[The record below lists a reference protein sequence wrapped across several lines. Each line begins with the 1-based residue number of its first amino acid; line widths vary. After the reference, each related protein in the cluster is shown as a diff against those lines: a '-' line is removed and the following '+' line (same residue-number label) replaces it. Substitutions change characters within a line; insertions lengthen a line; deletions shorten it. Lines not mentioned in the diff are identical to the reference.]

1 MFNFKIT
8 LVLTGSVLS
17 LLSSVSAQ
25 DTQYPEPITLG
36 IMSYPHG
43 HQLLACEL
51 FLFSHSSLGT
61 FQLTVP
67 PGSPTRTSMVDACTG
82 YETPTR
88 TVIQVD
94 NSGYP
99 SNPICNHVFSLDG
112 YEGLEL
118 LCAGNETLGVMPQ
131 VTAVATNGTQT
142 HRCVELPYGN
152 GFYSTPCDE
161 THITGISQSFAC
173 Q

>member
-1 MFNFKIT
+1 MFNLKTTT
-8 LVLTGSVLS
+8 LFLAGSVLS
-17 LLSSVSAQ
+17 LFSSVSAQ

-36 IMSYPHG
+36 ILGYPHG
-43 HQLLACEL
+43 HQLLAW
-51 FLFSHSSLGT
+51 
-61 FQLTVP
+61 
-67 PGSPTRTSMVDACTG
+67 SPTRTSMVDACNG
-82 YETPTR
+82 YEKPTR

-118 LCAGNETLGVMPQ
+118 LCAGNETLGTMPQ
-131 VTAVATNGTQT
+131 VTAIATNGTQT

-161 THITGISQSFAC
+161 THITSISQSFAC